1 MTRTD
6 LEAIVHV
13 LRKYASAV
21 ETTLYWN
28 MSTSEAKKEIAETER
43 LMAVVEYE
51 AEKLTGKQ

>member
-6 LEAIVHV
+6 LESIARV

-43 LMAVVEYE
+43 LMAVVESE
-51 AEKLTGKQ
+51 AVKIQ